1 MKQPPAP
8 FSCTYSPNLPEMLV
22 QLDCTIALSTY
33 QAGKVV
39 LISANGPD
47 ELIQLPRNFTK
58 AMGMAVAQDRL
69 GVATKEE
76 IIVLA
81 NSKGLAASYPPQT
94 GTYDGLFVPR
104 ASYYC
109 GEIDVHDMAW
119 GEEGLYAVNTRFSCL
134 SLIDDFFSFRPI
146 WQPSFITDLT
156 PNDRCHLNGLALH
169 QGKPKYLTALGQS
182 DTPKGWREDVTSAGL
197 LIDYETKE
205 IISNKLAMPHSPRY
219 IDGKLYIL
227 MSATGELVIADL
239 DNGGYEVVAD
249 LNGFVR
255 GLAKHGDYL
264 FVGLSRLRKNSS
276 VFRDL
281 PIAQKAISSGVVI
294 IHLPTAAQV
303 AHLQYNASVEEI
315 YDVQV
320 IPGVKRPG
328 IMNTEKPEHRL
339 ALATPTDSFWKVDE
353 PEEGQEKAQ
362 KPLS

>member
-58 AMGMAVAQDRL
+58 AMGMAVDQDRL

-134 SLIDDFFSFRPI
+134 SLIDDFFLLTQGDPQQMKGIGIVGKIS
-146 WQPSFITDLT
+146 QDLV
-156 PNDRCHLNGLALH
+156 
-169 QGKPKYLTALGQS
+169 
-182 DTPKGWREDVTSAGL
+182 ESAFGYGVIGL
-197 LIDYETKE
+197 LVGIYR
-205 IISNKLAMPHSPRY
+205 IIK
-219 IDGKLYIL
+219 
-227 MSATGELVIADL
+227 
-239 DNGGYEVVAD
+239 
-249 LNGFVR
+249 
-255 GLAKHGDYL
+255 
-264 FVGLSRLRKNSS
+264 
-276 VFRDL
+276 
-281 PIAQKAISSGVVI
+281 
-294 IHLPTAAQV
+294 
-303 AHLQYNASVEEI
+303 
-315 YDVQV
+315 
-320 IPGVKRPG
+320 
-328 IMNTEKPEHRL
+328 
-339 ALATPTDSFWKVDE
+339 
-353 PEEGQEKAQ
+353 
-362 KPLS
+362 